1 MGVNIYSTSS
11 EDIDDEAPVIADL
24 FATQGAL
31 ALGRLRQLNNLNVAL
46 TSREVIGK
54 AIGILM
60 VAYEVDQQTGMP
72 VSDDAI
78 EPPAHPQETRT
89 WRS

>member
-31 ALGRLRQLNNLNVAL
+31 ALGRLRQLNKSQRGL
-46 TSREVIGK
+46 
-54 AIGILM
+54 
-60 VAYEVDQQTGMP
+60 D
-72 VSDDAI
+72 
-78 EPPAHPQETRT
+78 EP
-89 WRS
+89 